1 MQKLLAFYSML
12 FWHVK
17 VAFYE
22 YHRLDTVKIFIN
34 GVLLL
39 HESSNILFMSLLHVD
54 HSLNRA
60 RWRVPEVSVDDVDL
74 MMRRHLLPE
83 VIARLLCQRGVSLEG
98 VSSFIS
104 PTLKNDFPDPFSLCG
119 MKGMSG
125 DIAVSL
131 EEKKRFAIFG
141 DFDVDGATSSA
152 VLHRFLKA
160 VGVDAPIYIPDRLSE
175 GYGPNIAA
183 LRHLKEQ
190 GADVLFLLDCG
201 TTAFDVVKAGTEMG
215 LRIIIIDH
223 HEAEEDLPECW
234 HVINPKRKDDG
245 SGLGML
251 AAVGVTFMACVAI
264 NSSLREI
271 GFYINNNI
279 KEPDL
284 KSLLDV
290 VALGTVCDMV
300 PLVGVNRLFVR
311 AGFSVPQERMNIG
324 IRALMETAK
333 ISVPLTTYDCGFI
346 LGPRINAGGRIHK
359 ADLGARLLCS
369 DDAEECKNIAWVLH
383 DCNEQRKAIQQEME
397 AQAIGRV
404 ESSGM
409 QNDPLILV
417 DDENWHPGL
426 AGLVAGRLKERFGK
440 PSCVVTYACDLSGR
454 KEGRGSGRSVN
465 GIHIAQAFIDARL
478 AGLLEKGGGHAMAG
492 GFTVLPDKLP
502 ELHEFLKSH
511 IATQMENVE
520 ANVETQIDGVL
531 SVRGAT
537 VELITLL
544 QKYMAPFGQEQA
556 EPVFAFPDVRIFSA
570 DVLGGAHVRVQLSD
584 AEGGSRI
591 KAMAFRAL
599 ETPLGQALLSGQG
612 KKFHMI
618 GHLKIN
624 EWQGRTSPELH
635 ILDAAHADMKAEAR
649 TGT

>member
-1 MQKLLAFYSML
+1 MS
-12 FWHVK
+12 
-17 VAFYE
+17 
-22 YHRLDTVKIFIN
+22 
-34 GVLLL
+34 
-39 HESSNILFMSLLHVD
+39 ILQID
-54 HSLNRA
+54 YSLNRA
-60 RWRVPEVSVDDVDL
+60 RWRIPEASSDAVDVT
-74 MMRRHLLPE
+74 MRRYDLPE
-83 VIARLLCQRGVSLEG
+83 VIARLLCQRGVSLEQ
-98 VSSFIS
+98 VSSFVN

-119 MKGMSG
+119 MKGMAR
-125 DIAVSL
+125 DLVVSL
-131 EEKKRFAIFG
+131 EKKERFAIFG

-190 GADVLFLLDCG
+190 GADVLMMLDCG
-201 TTAFDVVKAGTEMG
+201 TTAFDVVKAGAELG
-215 LRIIIIDH
+215 LKIIILDH
-223 HEAEEDLPECW
+223 HEAEDGLPECW
-234 HVINPKRKDDG
+234 HVINPKRKDDM
-245 SGLGML
+245 SGLDML

-264 NSSLREI
+264 NSSLRDR
-271 GFYINNNI
+271 GFYSNNNM
-279 KEPDL
+279 KEFDL
-284 KSLLDV
+284 KSLLDI

-311 AGFSVPQERMNIG
+311 AGFAVPQERMNPG
-324 IRALMETAK
+324 MRALMETAK
-333 ISVPLTTYDCGFI
+333 ISAPLTTYDCGFI

-359 ADLGARLLCS
+359 ADLGAQLLCS
-369 DDAEECKNIAWVLH
+369 EDAEKCKNIAWTLH

-397 AQAIGRV
+397 AQAIERV
-404 ESSGM
+404 EKSAM
-409 QNDPLILV
+409 QNDPIILV
-417 DDENWHPGL
+417 DDEGWHPGL

-465 GIHIAQAFIDARL
+465 GVHIAQAFIDARL
-478 AGLLEKGGGHAMAG
+478 AGILEKGGGHAMAG

-502 ELHEFLKSH
+502 ELRDFLKAH
-511 IATQMENVE
+511 VAKQMESIE
-520 ANVETQIDGVL
+520 ANVETEIDGVL

-537 VELITLL
+537 VEMITLL
-544 QKYMAPFGQEQA
+544 QKYMAPFGQDNP

-570 DVLGGAHVRVQLSD
+570 DVLGGAHVRVQISD
-584 AEGGSRI
+584 AEGGCRI
-591 KAMAFRAL
+591 KAMAFRAA

-612 KKFHMI
+612 KKFHII

-635 ILDAAHADMKAEAR
+635 ILDAIHADMKAEAR